1 MGFTYFIISLTVS
14 NYYLQQVQTK
24 IHANVAQS
32 IIEDHNLVNHGEL
45 DKQKVSSTFN
55 RYMLLN
61 PHLEIY
67 LLDLQGNV
75 LEYSADPKKIK
86 RHKINIEPLLAR
98 INKTTNL
105 SEQFSM
111 GDDPRSVTGTKPFSV
126 AYLPNAQH
134 PEALLY
140 VIIQNSIE
148 QEANRQL
155 QESILLELSAWSFLT
170 SLIFG
175 LLLSGIIFY
184 KLTKRIS
191 ELTQTVIQFKNEPKT
206 AIEKPP
212 KVADELNQ
220 LEMVFFEMSV
230 QIQKQIQQLKNTDQ
244 QRRFMISSLSHD
256 IRTPLTNMLGYM
268 EQLQQTESSS
278 YLRIAYQNGL
288 KLKHY
293 LDQLFEFSKLDMNTF
308 QLQKQRLSLSEF
320 SYDIFQEYQK
330 TYPDRTW
337 KTAIQTHI
345 IYSFDANQLERAI
358 RNLLDNAIKHGHG
371 VITFSLK
378 QNSNSVIIEICDQG
392 EKLEFNPS
400 QQLFDRYETS
410 QTPSYKITKH
420 HSGLGLGLA
429 IVESIVKKH
438 DGQFNYQRE
447 QNLNC
452 FTISLPS
459 QEVN

>member
-98 INKTTNL
+98 IKKSTNL

-148 QEANRQL
+148 
-155 QESILLELSAWSFLT
+155 
-170 SLIFG
+170 
-175 LLLSGIIFY
+175 
-184 KLTKRIS
+184 
-191 ELTQTVIQFKNEPKT
+191 
-206 AIEKPP
+206 
-212 KVADELNQ
+212 
-220 LEMVFFEMSV
+220 
-230 QIQKQIQQLKNTDQ
+230 
-244 QRRFMISSLSHD
+244 
-256 IRTPLTNMLGYM
+256 
-268 EQLQQTESSS
+268 
-278 YLRIAYQNGL
+278 
-288 KLKHY
+288 
-293 LDQLFEFSKLDMNTF
+293 
-308 QLQKQRLSLSEF
+308 
-320 SYDIFQEYQK
+320 
-330 TYPDRTW
+330 
-337 KTAIQTHI
+337 
-345 IYSFDANQLERAI
+345 
-358 RNLLDNAIKHGHG
+358 
-371 VITFSLK
+371 
-378 QNSNSVIIEICDQG
+378 
-392 EKLEFNPS
+392 
-400 QQLFDRYETS
+400 
-410 QTPSYKITKH
+410 
-420 HSGLGLGLA
+420 
-429 IVESIVKKH
+429 
-438 DGQFNYQRE
+438 
-447 QNLNC
+447 
-452 FTISLPS
+452 
-459 QEVN
+459 